1 MTEKHSDLQ
10 QLFDNTL
17 DQITVENILSSS
29 QISDFLA
36 AVAQQPEWQ
45 ETAKDDLHKRLF
57 KDVPIPQFLFLSQ
70 YGMIASNI
78 DEEKYLSIAE
88 DYRKI
93 WSRIISAAG
102 FNPFDELKNY
112 FKKKFNQG
120 INVISKDGK
129 DYFPLTV
136 RDLKDE
142 VLPHA
147 DFGPFD
153 GPDWVINKIVKQ
165 IAWNIYLTDPKQGG
179 ETVVYDYVWENNEA
193 VDADSYGIKNLD
205 KSIKTKFSVAP
216 GRLVLF
222 NSRNFHE
229 VKPSSAPR
237 IAIGGLIG
245 QTADG
250 ELFAWN

>member
-1 MTEKHSDLQ
+1 MTPADLQ
-10 QLFDNTL
+10 NLFDNKL
-17 DQITVENILSSS
+17 DKITVENILSST

-36 AVAQQPEWQ
+36 AIEQQPEWQ

-57 KDVPIPQFLFLSQ
+57 KDVPIPQFIFLSQ
-70 YGMIASNI
+70 YGIIASNI
-78 DEEKYLSIAE
+78 DEEKYLTIAE

-112 FKKKFNQG
+112 FKKVFHQEIK
-120 INVISKDGK
+120 IIAKDNRE
-129 DYFPLTV
+129 YFPLTV
-136 RDLKDE
+136 RNLKDR

-153 GPDWVINKIVKQ
+153 GPDWAINKVVKQ
-165 IAWNIYLTDPKQGG
+165 IAWNIYLTDPGQGG
-179 ETVVYDYVWENNEA
+179 ETLVYDYLWENNEA
-193 VDADSYGIKNLD
+193 VDEDSYGIKELN
-205 KSIKTKFSVAP
+205 KPIKTKFSVAP

-229 VKPSSAPR
+229 VKPSSSSR
-237 IAIGGLIG
+237 IAMGGLMG
-245 QTADG
+245 QLENG
-250 ELFAWN
+250 EIVAWN